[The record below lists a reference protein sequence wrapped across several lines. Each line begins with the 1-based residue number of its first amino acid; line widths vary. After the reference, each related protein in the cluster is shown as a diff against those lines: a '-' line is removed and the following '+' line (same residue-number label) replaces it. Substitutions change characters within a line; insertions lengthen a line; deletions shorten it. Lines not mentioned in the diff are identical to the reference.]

1 MAPEPSVVS
10 AMIGRNPAMIVSY
23 AGGMRRVLGNP
34 RAYTIL
40 APVLTVLGA
49 ATTIIVPSF
58 LGPAQFIAFSLAMA
72 VFQYVYDF
80 DLGLSRL
87 VDREFSQPNASAERA
102 HDITMTRL
110 VIAAVLIGGFLC
122 VTPLIGLL
130 CTLAGLSGALFM
142 AAVGPIAFYRA
153 RSDTYA
159 FTYTALLV
167 QFGMT
172 LPRLVGLLA
181 GGVIGC
187 VLTLSVWYGSLAAW
201 FCARDPVVTVH
212 LPAIDTMRRLCQA
225 GLPLFVYGNLWTLY
239 LLAPR
244 WFGAELTSATDAGL
258 FAFGSNLIYIGC
270 VVVTAISQVYY
281 PRHLANSNQFALLR
295 EMIFLFVL
303 ASMGVLLSSP
313 LCYYGV
319 ALVFPKF
326 AGAAASTAAILIGA
340 IPIAIVAWIIP
351 MIIALSAR
359 PIREA
364 TITVAGSI
372 ALLLVLM
379 WVGNLF
385 AGIVGQS
392 WGCALSAFGLL
403 VVMICHL
410 HRHEMIKTSRA
421 AGLCFG
427 VLAVMLVAV
436 AEWSVLFA

>member
-1 MAPEPSVVS
+1 
-10 AMIGRNPAMIVSY
+10 
-23 AGGMRRVLGNP
+23 
-34 RAYTIL
+34 
-40 APVLTVLGA
+40 
-49 ATTIIVPSF
+49 
-58 LGPAQFIAFSLAMA
+58 
-72 VFQYVYDF
+72 
-80 DLGLSRL
+80 
-87 VDREFSQPNASAERA
+87 
-102 HDITMTRL
+102 
-110 VIAAVLIGGFLC
+110 
-122 VTPLIGLL
+122 
-130 CTLAGLSGALFM
+130 M

-153 RSDTYA
+153 RSDTYS
-159 FTYTALLV
+159 FTYTTLLV

-172 LPRLVGLLA
+172 LPRLGGLLA

-187 VLTLSVWYGSLAAW
+187 VLTLSAWYGSLAAW
-201 FCARDPVVTVH
+201 FCARDPVVTMR

-244 WFGAELTSATDAGL
+244 WFSAKLSSASDAGL

-281 PRHLANSNQFALLR
+281 PRHLTNSNQYALLR
-295 EMIFLFVL
+295 EMIILFVL

-319 ALVFPKF
+319 ALAFPKF

-340 IPIAIVAWIIP
+340 IPIALVAWIIP

-379 WVGNLF
+379 WAGNHF
-385 AGIVGQS
+385 ASIIGES
-392 WGCALSAFGLL
+392 WGCALSAFSLL
-403 VVMICHL
+403 VVMIRHL
-410 HRHEMIKTSRA
+410 RYHHMIKTSRA
-421 AGLCFG
+421 VALCFG
-427 VLAVMLVAV
+427 VLGVMVVAV